1 MNCLACHNKVNRGEV
16 LACASCKG
24 CYHYKC
30 LNMKVSTYATIKQNW
45 LCPSCAMV
53 TRRVR
58 GDETPTRRQFE
69 QLPVEADMSSD
80 NLASGCIATNA
91 ADELTSSTS
100 TTEVNISVILKEL
113 RAFRSDFVGMR
124 SDMQRVT
131 DSIQEINKK
140 FGEMESRFSDIEDR
154 LMINE
159 SKAALMP
166 KLRQDLDSAKDSIS
180 ALENELQQRDQLAR
194 MNNVEISGIPIATGE
209 NLSTLLRAI
218 SNKVGYSLDDRD
230 VDGVTRVRRFEAS
243 SASVESSVSRPP
255 AIIVKFARRLCKD
268 KFLAAVRS
276 RRGLTTADVDLSGPS
291 LNVYVSDHL
300 TPRNKQLLKRARQI
314 KAELNYSYLWVRD
327 CKILMRKNERS
338 KVVVI
343 KNDADISKLK

>member
-1 MNCLACHNKVNRGEV
+1 MNCLACNNKINRGEV
-16 LACASCKG
+16 LACATCKG

-30 LNMKVSTYATIKQNW
+30 LNMMVDTYTAIKHNW
-45 LCPSCAMV
+45 VCPSCTMA

-69 QLPVEADMSSD
+69 QLTVEADISC
-80 NLASGCIATNA
+80 NKLASSCIATSA
-91 ADELTSSTS
+91 VDKSTGSTS
-100 TTEVNISVILKEL
+100 TSEVNISDVLMEL

-124 SDMQRVT
+124 SDIQRVT

-140 FGEMESRFSDIEDR
+140 FVEMESRFSDIEDR
-154 LMINE
+154 LIINE
-159 SKAALMP
+159 NKTAFIP
-166 KLRQDLDSAKDSIS
+166 KLKQDLDSAKDSIS
-180 ALENELQQRDQLAR
+180 ALQNELQQRDQIAR
-194 MNNVEISGIPIATGE
+194 MNNVEISGIPIAAGE
-209 NLSTLLRAI
+209 NLSTLVRAI

-230 VDGVTRVRRFEAS
+230 IDGITRVRRFEVS
-243 SASVESSVSRPP
+243 GVSAESRASRPP

-300 TPRNKQLLKRARQI
+300 TPRNKQLLQRARQI

-327 CKILMRKNERS
+327 CRILMRKNERS

-343 KNDADISKLK
+343 RNDADISKLK